1 MCVCVCVC
9 VCVKGKGK
17 FLECNLIFGWRQNPE
32 DEVQFISVTR
42 STEKKTRNVFW
53 MCTVHMI
60 WEYLCMHACVLTC
73 MCAYA
78 CICVC
83 VCVDVHVCGC
93 IHMCIFSTKQE
104 GVRSYVISSFA
115 LCFRYR
121 HQSRILRNS
130 SRKPPPASLVHHAVP
145 SILLLILTRLQTWPP
160 PTNLPGQREL
170 LVRGSQHGSQ
180 HRWCGSP
187 PVPSWGHRVLC
198 AQGAHGAEEGVA
210 AVHPAGGRVLRH
222 RARDAGFPLLPL
234 RQSAGLL
241 VPGFL
246 SHLAAPRS
254 CHGWLG
260 VSPL

>member
-1 MCVCVCVC
+1 MKYSSSVSLWVLRRKQGMCFECVQCIWFESICACMHVYSSVCVHTHVY
-9 VCVKGKGK
+9 V
-17 FLECNLIFGWRQNPE
+17 
-32 DEVQFISVTR
+32 S
-42 STEKKTRNVFW
+42 
-53 MCTVHMI
+53 
-60 WEYLCMHACVLTC
+60 
-73 MCAYA
+73 
-78 CICVC
+78 
-83 VCVDVHVCGC
+83 VDVHVCEC
-93 IHMCIFSTKQE
+93 VQMNIFSTKQE
-104 GVRSYVISSFA
+104 GVRSDDISSFA
-115 LCFRYR
+115 LCFRCR
-121 HQSRILRNS
+121 HQSRILRHC
-130 SRKPPPASLVHHAVP
+130 SRKPPPASLVHHSVP